1 MKIKILAWALVLSGI
16 LIVVLAV
23 IAFLK
28 PATKAVS
35 VEVPAQEIRA
45 VFAAINKT
53 QTILEGMEFPTRY
66 IIVEGKD
73 TTVVDSNTL
82 YKDVPV
88 VATAWDSSF
97 TISINKQ
104 IFPVDYY
111 QEVIAKGEVFEVTF
125 GLYQAEFN
133 VEMAKPSNWDFD
145 LLVVNGIDEDRK
157 WHGALVTNLWY
168 KKFALSPQVRIEP
181 VKREEDTEY
190 QIKYVIDF
198 VYEIL

>member
-1 MKIKILAWALVLSGI
+1 MKKLLSGALI
-16 LIVVLAV
+16 LGMILGSIITFAIV
-23 IAFLK
+23 K
-28 PATKAVS
+28 PHPKIVNI
-35 VEVPAQEIRA
+35 EIPAQEIRA
-45 VFAAINKT
+45 VLDSIAKLQRI
-53 QTILEGMEFPTRY
+53 IEDIEYPTSY

-88 VATAWDSSF
+88 VATTWDSSF

-133 VEMAKPSNWDFD
+133 TEMAKPSNWDFD
-145 LLVVNGIDEDRK
+145 LLVINGIDEDRK